1 MRTTVRQFQRSL
13 NFRRGNS
20 VSIELKH
27 HHGGVS
33 VPNLD
38 ESIGWYRQV
47 LDFEVEKLFEIPQ
60 IPARVAMLRRG
71 ELRMELFE
79 VPGAALMSADRRIPD
94 RDVHTHGNKH
104 LAFAI
109 RDVDPVEQELR
120 KRGAD
125 IVWVGRFEHGSN
137 IFIRDN
143 AGNLIELVQEPGMW
157 SG

>member
-1 MRTTVRQFQRSL
+1 MRIGATIPQRH
-13 NFRRGNS
+13 NYGKVDS

-38 ESIGWYRQV
+38 ESIEWYGKV
-47 LDFEVEKLFEIPQ
+47 LDFEVEKIFDIPQ
-60 IPARVAMLRRG
+60 IPAKVAMLRRG
-71 ELRMELFE
+71 DLRIELFE
-79 VPGAALMSADRRIPD
+79 VPQATPMSPDRRIPD

-104 LAFAI
+104 VAFAI
-109 RDVDPVEQELR
+109 RDVEPVEQELR
-120 KRGAD
+120 ARGAD
-125 IVWVGRFEHGSN
+125 IVWVGRFKHGSN

-143 AGNLIELVQEPGMW
+143 AGNLIELVQDPEMW

>member
-1 MRTTVRQFQRSL
+1 VRQFPQL
-13 NFRRGNS
+13 HNFGQVHC

-38 ESIGWYRQV
+38 ESIKWYGKV
-47 LDFEVEKLFEIPQ
+47 LDFEVEKIFDIPQ
-60 IPARVAMLRRG
+60 IPAKVAMLRRG
-71 ELRMELFE
+71 DLRIELFE
-79 VPGAALMSADRRIPD
+79 VPEATPMSPDRRIPD

-104 LAFAI
+104 VAFAI

-120 KRGAD
+120 ARGAD
-125 IVWVGRFEHGSN
+125 IVWVGRFKHGSN

-143 AGNLIELVQEPGMW
+143 AGNLIELVQEPAMW
-157 SG
+157 GT

>member
-1 MRTTVRQFQRSL
+1 MP
-13 NFRRGNS
+13 
-20 VSIELKH
+20 IELKH

-38 ESIGWYRQV
+38 ESIRWYQQV
-47 LDFEVEKLFEIPQ
+47 LDFEVEKIFDIPQ

-79 VPGAALMSADRRIPD
+79 VPGAAAMSADRRIPD

-104 LAFAI
+104 IAFAI
-109 RDVDPVEQELR
+109 QDVDPVEQELR
-120 KRGAD
+120 RRGAD
-125 IVWVGRFEHGSN
+125 IVWVGRFKHGSN

-143 AGNLIELVQEPGMW
+143 AGNLIELVQEPGMFAA
-157 SG
+157 

>member
-1 MRTTVRQFQRSL
+1 MRQFPHL
-13 NFRRGNS
+13 HNFDQVHS

-38 ESIGWYRQV
+38 ESIKWYGKV
-47 LDFEVEKLFEIPQ
+47 LDFEVEKIFDIPQ
-60 IPARVAMLRRG
+60 IPAKVAMLRRG
-71 ELRMELFE
+71 DLRIELFE
-79 VPGAALMSADRRIPD
+79 VPEATPMSPDRRIPD

-104 LAFAI
+104 VAFAI
-109 RDVDPVEQELR
+109 RDVDRVEQELR
-120 KRGAD
+120 ARGAD

-157 SG
+157 DG

>member
-1 MRTTVRQFQRSL
+1 MPMRTTGRQFQRPL
-13 NFRRGNS
+13 NFRRGKS

-38 ESIGWYRQV
+38 ESIGWYRQGV
-47 LDFEVEKLFEIPQ
+47 DFQVEKLFEIPQ

-109 RDVDPVEQELR
+109 RDVEPV
-120 KRGAD
+120 
-125 IVWVGRFEHGSN
+125 
-137 IFIRDN
+137 
-143 AGNLIELVQEPGMW
+143 
-157 SG
+157 